1 MEINDLRQL
10 NEKELK
16 DKLQEKRNEL
26 LKLRIK
32 KASSQLKNVR
42 EIRLQRKEVARIL
55 TILREK
61 QLESKKR

>member
-1 MEINDLRQL
+1 MEIKELRQL
-10 NEKELK
+10 NEKELQA
-16 DKLQEKRNEL
+16 KLQEKRNEL

-32 KASSQLKNVR
+32 KASSQLKNIR